1 MRKFNKGDIVEIID
15 GPYKGVIG
23 KIDDIIEFDPGVVG
37 LYLIKTKE
45 GSTIKIIDADQL
57 RLVGGNTEPEP
68 EEVTEDT
75 ITISREDLIDAVT
88 KVCTSKDLFDSFSD
102 PMCSLFVSMSGM
114 AIGKRLEKVLF
125 DKEV

>member
-1 MRKFNKGDIVEIID
+1 MRKFNEGEIVEIID

-23 KIDDIIEFDPGVVG
+23 KIDGIVEFDPGVVG

-57 RLVGGNTEPEP
+57 RLVGGDTEPEP

-75 ITISREDLIDAVT
+75 ITISRSNLKNAIDNVT
-88 KVCTSKDLFDSFSD
+88 RAELYADKFSD
-102 PMCSLFVSMSGM
+102 PASIQIVVLAGM
-114 AIGKRLEKVLF
+114 LIGAKLEKVLF
-125 DKEV
+125 DD